1 MNMLPSKMGFIY
13 FNTNFISFFTVSLTS
28 ASQTP
33 PKNVDTNKKLLQ
45 NKKEWTVQNMLKSK
59 HQGQTH
65 NMSHTYY

>member
-45 NKKEWTVQNMLKSK
+45 NKKE
-59 HQGQTH
+59 
-65 NMSHTYY
+65 